1 MRSSRCCRTPSTAA
15 PIRDPS
21 SWTTGRYCR
30 EVLFVLHAGIQ
41 WGFLP
46 QELSI
51 GSDDLRRRLRDW
63 NQASVRRQLQVVLL
77 AESRGADQSDFSRA
91 AIGTQ
96 MCARRGCPSR
106 PGPGRP
112 RPTGPQAPCD
122 RPGAR
127 NPAGGPAHRRQPQ
140 RHHPTHPATQG
151 DGRADGCRED
161 PRTRPSGRTPT
172 AATTT
177 TPTTTRSGRVRASDR
192 HHSPAHGVTCQ
203 LRARGSSVHDKRS
216 HRPAPKACSASG
228 LPVTP
233 PVSVFR
239 GANVIMPAGRVRG
252 RWAPASR
259 SRCR

>member
-1 MRSSRCCRTPSTAA
+1 MIC
-15 PIRDPS
+15 
-21 SWTTGRYCR
+21 
-30 EVLFVLHAGIQ
+30 
-41 WGFLP
+41 
-46 QELSI
+46 
-51 GSDDLRRRLRDW
+51 RRRLRDW
-63 NQASVRRQLQVVLL
+63 NQASVRRQLQAVLL

-140 RHHPTHPATQG
+140 RHHPTHPATRG
-151 DGRADGCRED
+151 EAVRDGCRED
-161 PRTRPSGRTPT
+161 PRTHPSGRTPT

-203 LRARGSSVHDKRS
+203 LHARGSSVHDKTIAPL
-216 HRPAPKACSASG
+216 RPAP
-228 LPVTP
+228 P
-233 PVSVFR
+233 R
-239 GANVIMPAGRVRG
+239 PA
-252 RWAPASR
+252 APAA
-259 SRCR
+259 CR